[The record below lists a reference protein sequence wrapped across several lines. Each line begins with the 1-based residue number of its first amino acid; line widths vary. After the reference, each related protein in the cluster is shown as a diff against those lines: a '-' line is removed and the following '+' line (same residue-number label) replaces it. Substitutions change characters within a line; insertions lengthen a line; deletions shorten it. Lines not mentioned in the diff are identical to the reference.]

1 MPNYPYSF
9 QLPPLNVQDI
19 PNNGAVGE
27 FLGISAGGVLDWLPV
42 SASGSGDMLKSEN
55 LSGLASYPT
64 ARTNLGLGTGDSPTF
79 KNLTISTG
87 TITTSAPVTISQTWN
102 GTGSTV
108 FKALVVNATTPGT
121 TSSASSLLLDLQVG
135 GASKFSV
142 DKAGVTKIN
151 NGGTLTWTSA
161 DSLVISST
169 SAYQRVLA
177 YSFYDTG
184 LGAGIGDVIS
194 SNGCRLYLGSGSG
207 LGWFSNSTIGS
218 GGVDT
223 VLIRDGAANTLALRN
238 GAAAQTFR
246 VYNTYTDAN
255 NYSRLK
261 IGWDAVTYAAFTIEG
276 QQLGTG
282 GGRSLALIGGGN
294 VLGLGV
300 APSGNFNWVINSGHF
315 LAGTDN
321 TYDIG
326 ASGANR
332 PRNVYAA
339 GAVIAGGLQVIS
351 GGGIQNS
358 IGTGANIY
366 FISGASRLAFDLGGG
381 VFWNDSSNNPLAA
394 ATVGV
399 MRNATGILEVNSG
412 TLGAFRDVR
421 CRSVIQQPPASITP
435 ASNGDYV
442 VEATNN
448 TTLTFRL
455 KGSDGVVRSATLTLA
470 P

>member
-1 MPNYPYSF
+1 MPIYPYSF

-19 PNNGAVGE
+19 PNDGAVGE

-42 SASGSGDMLKSEN
+42 ASGGGDMLKSEN

-64 ARTNLGLGTGDSPTF
+64 ARTNLGLGLTDSPTF
-79 KNLTISTG
+79 KNLVISTG
-87 TITTSAPVTISQTWN
+87 TIATSAPVTISQTWD

-121 TSSASSLLLDLQVG
+121 TSSSSSLLLDLQVG
-135 GASKFSV
+135 GVSQ
-142 DKAGVTKIN
+142 VTVRKDGAIVLPYN
-151 NGGTLTWTSA
+151 YPGIIDGSSNSGGTNYTWGGPRFGAFASIAWSA
-161 DSLVISST
+161 GAPQ
-169 SAYQRVLA
+169 SA
-177 YSFYDTG
+177 SDTI
-184 LGAGIGDVIS
+184 L
-194 SNGCRLYLGSGSG
+194 L
-207 LGWFSNSTIGS
+207 
-218 GGVDT
+218 
-223 VLIRDGAANTLALRN
+223 RDAANTLALRN

-246 VYNTYTDAN
+246 VYNT
-255 NYSRLK
+255 SP
-261 IGWDAVTYAAFTIEG
+261 
-276 QQLGTG
+276 GTG
-282 GGRSLALIGGGN
+282 NNEYAEIAW
-294 VLGLGV
+294 V
-300 APSGNFNWVINSGHF
+300 GNFLLIRPAASGTATVRGSVFGSGSSETYLDGSVTNFRSTSLIRWSINSSGHF
-315 LAGTDN
+315 VAGADN

>member
-1 MPNYPYSF
+1 
-9 QLPPLNVQDI
+9 
-19 PNNGAVGE
+19 
-27 FLGISAGGVLDWLPV
+27 V
-42 SASGSGDMLKSEN
+42 S
-55 LSGLASYPT
+55 
-64 ARTNLGLGTGDSPTF
+64 RW
-79 KNLTISTG
+79 TIST
-87 TITTSAPVTISQTWN
+87 A
-102 GTGSTV
+102 
-108 FKALVVNATTPGT
+108 
-121 TSSASSLLLDLQVG
+121 
-135 GASKFSV
+135 
-142 DKAGVTKIN
+142 
-151 NGGTLTWTSA
+151 
-161 DSLVISST
+161 
-169 SAYQRVLA
+169 
-177 YSFYDTG
+177 
-184 LGAGIGDVIS
+184 
-194 SNGCRLYLGSGSG
+194 
-207 LGWFSNSTIGS
+207 
-218 GGVDT
+218 
-223 VLIRDGAANTLALRN
+223 
-238 GAAAQTFR
+238 
-246 VYNTYTDAN
+246 
-255 NYSRLK
+255 
-261 IGWDAVTYAAFTIEG
+261 
-276 QQLGTG
+276 
-282 GGRSLALIGGGN
+282 
-294 VLGLGV
+294 
-300 APSGNFNWVINSGHF
+300 GHF
-315 LAGTDN
+315 LAAADN